1 MFNEGDYLTVM
12 SFFHKAQLILDC
24 KLTLESVPETNQY
37 LAMRVTFFFAQGNDG
52 DLWWYVNVLPILVL
66 ANNPHGCRRSE
77 LFIPLYWP
85 ITLMAVYVLSCVFPC
100 TGQ

>member
-1 MFNEGDYLTVM
+1 MALMMFNEGDYLTVM
-12 SFFHKAQLILDC
+12 PFFHKAQLILDC

-37 LAMRVTFFFAQGNDG
+37 LAMRVTFFLLKETTGTFGGTLMCYQ
-52 DLWWYVNVLPILVL
+52 
-66 ANNPHGCRRSE
+66 S
-77 LFIPLYWP
+77 LYWP